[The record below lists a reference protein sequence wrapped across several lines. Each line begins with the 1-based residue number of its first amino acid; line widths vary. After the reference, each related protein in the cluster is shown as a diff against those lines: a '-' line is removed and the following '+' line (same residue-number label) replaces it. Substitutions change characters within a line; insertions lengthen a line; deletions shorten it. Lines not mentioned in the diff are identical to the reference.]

1 MHRRWLMCCLLLWS
15 GTAAKRHRQR
25 NRKAAPCLTHVVVAA
40 AHYGDDASSHDLM
53 HFLVA
58 HHERALK
65 TLMPRNTSAILF
77 VGNVA
82 PPTSEVLR
90 AACAN
95 ASLHYAR
102 NEDWPR
108 WGFELGAWRWAAA
121 HTLPNMGL
129 CDDAIV
135 YFTQD
140 SLILNRPPLAYPPP
154 HKFTAATI
162 YWFHGNL
169 SLSHSPRRM
178 NQQQARE
185 RTALAAFATVRGAA
199 SPDEIR
205 ATKDDFHG
213 SFGPNFAATWAVV
226 RRLRDRKF
234 FDMMRVETKLREQ
247 ESERVVGLFLQIDAD
262 TRSDEALGGYYY
274 DAERPKGQKARDALP
289 FRKVL
294 GSKIR
299 QH

>member
-1 MHRRWLMCCLLLWS
+1 
-15 GTAAKRHRQR
+15 
-25 NRKAAPCLTHVVVAA
+25 
-40 AHYGDDASSHDLM
+40 M

-140 SLILNRPPLAYPPP
+140 SFILNRSPLAYPPP
-154 HKFTAATI
+154 AAFRAASI
-162 YWFHGNL
+162 YWFYGNT
-169 SLSHSPRRM
+169 SLSHIPDGM
-178 NQQQARE
+178 NQVQARE
-185 RTALAAFATVRGAA
+185 RTAQKAFKKVRGAA
-199 SPDEIR
+199 SAGEIR
-205 ATKDDFHG
+205 ATIDDFHG
-213 SFGPNFAATWAVV
+213 SFGPNFAATWAVT

-234 FDMMRVETKLREQ
+234 FDMMRIETKLREQ
-247 ESERVVGLFLQIDAD
+247 ESERVIGHFLQIDAD
-262 TRSDEALGGYYY
+262 IRSDEALGGYYICAEQPGNCPDQGQ
-274 DAERPKGQKARDALP
+274 DAIDAQP
-289 FRKVL
+289 FRKIL
-294 GSKIR
+294 GSTLRSKGKWYLTDDT
-299 QH
+299 